1 MGSRVGRLLL
11 TPVTSEHLAFL
22 ATHLRDADVQELR
35 ASQGDSLC
43 MLAILQQSVTV
54 SAECWVATTQ
64 AGEAVAVFGVA
75 PIPQAAGYAA
85 PWMLGTDTLARHGKD
100 IVQLGK
106 RFAERWGAE
115 YDRLINFVDTRNI
128 KSIAWLRHSGYSV
141 RPAQPHG
148 VNGELFHLF
157 ERCA

>member
-1 MGSRVGRLLL
+1 MARLLL
-11 TPVTSEHLAFL
+11 APVTSGHLVYL
-22 ATHLRDADVQELR
+22 ATHLRRADVQELR
-35 ASQGDSLC
+35 ASQGDGMS
-43 MLAILQQSVTV
+43 MLAILQQSVTI
-54 SAECWVATTQ
+54 SDECWVATTQ
-64 AGEAVAVFGVA
+64 TGEPVAVFGVA

-85 PWMLGTDTLARHGKD
+85 PWMLGTDTLSQHGRD

-106 RFAERWGAE
+106 RFARQWNAKYEH
-115 YDRLINFVDTRNI
+115 LLNFVDARNT
-128 KSIAWLRHSGYSV
+128 KSIAWLRHSGYSI